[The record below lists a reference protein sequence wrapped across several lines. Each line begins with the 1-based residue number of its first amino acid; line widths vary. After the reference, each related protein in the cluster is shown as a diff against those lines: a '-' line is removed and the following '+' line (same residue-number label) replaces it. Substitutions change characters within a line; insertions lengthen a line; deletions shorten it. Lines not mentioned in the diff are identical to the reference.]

1 MITDFNASHQS
12 QDQNPPKLED
22 FAGDYLDYCD
32 ACTKAGVTPVPN
44 PKGHIPTDATGK
56 VTPVPNPK
64 VRIPTDATGRASS
77 TPIVKH
83 LGGVEESRAQDSS
96 APARTVGFDPRTVEP
111 FDGWT
116 ADQIRT
122 VAVFHWDYLPLFS
135 KEKTSWWAENSKGL
149 EFFKRNFH
157 KMAEAV
163 PAKLTLE
170 RMEYAVK
177 KATEPPKEYDYDP
190 NCPNGCK
197 GGFIRE
203 MQKVGRGHLPV
214 IVCECECRRL
224 VPVGTPMRK
233 KQT

>member
-1 MITDFNASHQS
+1 MTTENSNSEKQVPKRSDFT
-12 QDQNPPKLED
+12 LWM
-22 FAGDYLDYCD
+22 DYSA
-32 ACTKAGVTPVPN
+32 ACYKVGVTPEPN
-44 PKGHIPTDATGK
+44 PKEPVLVDATGK
-56 VTPVPNPK
+56 PPVLGSK
-64 VRIPTDATGRASS
+64 VLKSSVASFEPS
-77 TPIVKH
+77 
-83 LGGVEESRAQDSS
+83 QDSA
-96 APARTVGFDPRTVEP
+96 APARTVGFDPRIVEP

-116 ADQIRT
+116 AEQIRT

-214 IVCECECRRL
+214 IVRECECRRL

>member
-1 MITDFNASHQS
+1 MTTENSNSNQEQPQGS
-12 QDQNPPKLED
+12 PKLDD
-22 FAGDYLDYCD
+22 FVSYIDYSI
-32 ACTKAGVTPVPN
+32 ACKAAGVPPVPN
-44 PKGHIPTDATGK
+44 PRVHIPADTTGK
-56 VTPVPNPK
+56 VFSTPV
-64 VRIPTDATGRASS
+64 A
-77 TPIVKH
+77 KH
-83 LGGVEESRAQDSS
+83 LGGAEEQSRVQDSS
-96 APARTVGFDPRTVEP
+96 APIRTIGFDPHTVEP

-116 ADQIRT
+116 AEQIKT

-163 PAKLTLE
+163 PTKLTLE

-190 NCPNGCK
+190 NCPNGCHQGLIK
-197 GGFIRE
+197 E
-203 MQKVGRGHLPV
+203 LQKVGRGHLPV
-214 IVCECECRRL
+214 IVRECECRRL

-233 KQT
+233 KQV